1 MLKSR
6 SFYGLWLCYAIGAL
20 IGLSAIGI
28 SSPVAEEIIQI
39 EPGLAA
45 SSVALFALFNGISRP
60 LFGWLSDRWKTHYLS
75 DLGLYTHFDWLPA
88 DGQGRKRGGY

>member
-60 LFGWLSDRWKTHYLS
+60 LFGWLSDRWKPHYLAIWA
-75 DLGLYTHFDWLPA
+75 YTLILIGCLLMVKA
-88 DGQGRKRGGY
+88 EKGAVT